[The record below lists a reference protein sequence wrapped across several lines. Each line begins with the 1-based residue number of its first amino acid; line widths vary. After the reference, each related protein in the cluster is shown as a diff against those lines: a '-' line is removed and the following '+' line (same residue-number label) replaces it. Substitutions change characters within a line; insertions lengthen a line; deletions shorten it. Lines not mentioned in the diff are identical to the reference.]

1 MDGVGGISVQRD
13 VDLLEGRPV
22 GVEGDRDGGALTGCC
37 RCDGWVWRVVFDGER
52 GGRRGQLAVEE
63 CHFGLDAYEHV
74 VECAIFEGLEEDV
87 AAVVG

>member
-1 MDGVGGISVQRD
+1 
-13 VDLLEGRPV
+13 
-22 GVEGDRDGGALTGCC
+22 
-37 RCDGWVWRVVFDGER
+37 VVFDGER